1 MKKSV
6 NIIAL
11 ISVLAVALCAAVTV
25 CWLDDSAGSVSF
37 DEHFHGSTE
46 SAYFA
51 DGNGNA
57 DSPYLITNQVH
68 LYNFAWLQYLGY
80 FNMKSGFNNGR
91 SQSFF
96 ELGADIT
103 VDGYTLP
110 PIGTAE
116 YPFIGGFDGKGYKI
130 TGLKSSNMQSSFD
143 GKYPDNAQWNGS
155 LRYCNDVDTEVSVV
169 GMFGVVGDYNDW
181 VTNKYS
187 SGVTVNKYSDD
198 GETLEELP
206 ETVGDNEL
214 YYSGMY
220 VRNMYLDD
228 TETETCTTDTTVGV
242 AAGYVAATV
251 QSVGVRHATV
261 TVAATVSGAVSSYTI
276 IGDYD
281 ADVVGWEDN
290 GSDDGGN
297 QSTFGGSI
305 DFRTLARRMNYMFTN
320 LASKQSSIAFYTTY
334 KIGGD
339 YSADNTNGFNF
350 YGTTNLGKTTVQFLT
365 DNKFQ
370 FDWNGVSEA
379 YSRGGLREGTYLP
392 LNVALETEGGMGL
405 IDKNTKLETTDDET
419 GVNVSG
425 TFRSTNYN
433 YSWNIGG
440 TYRTATREILEETN
454 TGYIVG
460 GDASTGST
468 NIGNVILR
476 IQPLS
481 TRGIDNSYIGTV
493 TDSEGVSRLNL
504 EMLTYD
510 KTNNKFAIIEDDYN
524 QSNGSTTL
532 SASYSRKTVSELGLQ
547 RYNDKRTS
555 FDKFM
560 GGNGEIYGIRFNKS
574 YDASTD
580 TPLTVTDTTNK
591 INIAGTKYDTYKF
604 VKNGI
609 NFHVS
614 KTSGKDSIITAIA
627 GTYYN
632 TSAQPLFALYSVDR
646 SGTDPVL
653 TQVTKVYKHVEN
665 NVTTYLLNTNQNDND
680 TLVFDSSWYQ
690 SMPPTTAYYVEIPV
704 PEGDYYIGSASGA
717 TAYFMYLDIGA
728 NGSTDNPDKQAVY
741 GIDMLHFV
749 GEIPELLG
757 TETNGKWRV
766 FNDYTAAS
774 VKLTGA
780 TATATIELL
789 RDEATDTSA
798 TQIDTTLKYVYV
810 NFTTVTPTGNTE
822 ETTSI

>member
-1 MKKSV
+1 MKKKSFG
-6 NIIAL
+6 IFMTIAT
-11 ISVLAVALCAAVTV
+11 LAVALCAAVTV
-25 CWLDDSAGSVSF
+25 CWLDNSAGSVNF
-37 DEHFHGSTE
+37 DDHFHGSTE

-51 DGNGNA
+51 GGTGDVNN
-57 DSPYLITNQVH
+57 PYIITNQVH
-68 LYNFAWLQYLGY
+68 LYNLAWLQYLGY
-80 FNMKSGFNNGR
+80 FNGNATMNNGR
-91 SQSFF
+91 KQSFF
-96 ELGADIT
+96 VLGADVA

-130 TGLKSSNMQSSFD
+130 SGLKTSNMQSSF
-143 GKYPDNAQWNGS
+143 GGVYPGNARFNGS
-155 LRYCNDVDTEVSVV
+155 LRYSQNADNEVSIV
-169 GMFGVVGDYNDW
+169 GLFGAVGDYGDW

-187 SGVTVNKYSDD
+187 SGVTVNKYDSD
-198 GETLEELP
+198 GATLTELP
-206 ETVGDNEL
+206 DTVGENEL

-242 AAGYVAATV
+242 TAGYVAATV

-281 ADVVGWEDN
+281 ADVVGWENN

-305 DFRTLARRMNYMFTN
+305 DFRILARRMNYMFTN
-320 LASKQSSIAFYTTY
+320 IASKQSDLTFSGTY

-339 YSADNTNGFNF
+339 YSANNTNGFNF
-350 YGTTNLGKTTVQFLT
+350 YGSTSISDKNNYDSEKYQF
-365 DNKFQ
+365 N
-370 FDWNGVSEA
+370 WNGTSSRFA
-379 YSRGGLREGTYLP
+379 RGGLREGTYLP
-392 LNVALETEGGMGL
+392 LNIVLATEDGMGL
-405 IDKNTKLETTDDET
+405 INKDTKIETTDDAT
-419 GVNVSG
+419 GVNVTG
-425 TFRSTNYN
+425 TNGTSYT
-433 YSWNIGG
+433 WNIGG
-440 TYRTATREILEETN
+440 TYKTATREILEETN

-460 GDASTGST
+460 GDASG
-468 NIGNVILR
+468 NDLGNVILR
-476 IQPLS
+476 IQPLTTS
-481 TRGIDNSYIGTV
+481 GIGNSSVGTV
-493 TDSEGVSRLNL
+493 KDSEGVSRLNL
-504 EMLTYD
+504 EILTYD
-510 KTNNKFAIIEDDYN
+510 RTNKTFAIIKDDYN
-524 QSNGSTTL
+524 QNNGSTTL
-532 SASYSRKTVSELGLQ
+532 SASYNRQTVSDLGLQ
-547 RYNDKRTS
+547 RYNDKRKS
-555 FDKFM
+555 FDEFM
-560 GGNGEIYGIRFNKS
+560 GGNGSIYGIRFN
-574 YDASTD
+574 STD
-580 TPLTVTDTTNK
+580 HSVLTVTDTTNK

-604 VKNGI
+604 IKNGI

-614 KTSGKDSIITAIA
+614 KTTGKDSIITAIA
-627 GTYYN
+627 GTYFN
-632 TSAQPLFALYSVDR
+632 MMKQPLFALYSVDR

-653 TQVTKVYKHVEN
+653 TQVTKVYKHVAN
-665 NVTTYLLNTNQNDND
+665 GVTTYLLNSGGDTD
-680 TLVFDSSWYQ
+680 TLVFDSDWYQ

-704 PEGDYYIGSASGA
+704 PEGDYYIGSSTGT
-717 TAYFMYLDIGA
+717 TAYFMYLDIGS
-728 NGSTDNPDKQAVY
+728 NGTTENPDKQAVY